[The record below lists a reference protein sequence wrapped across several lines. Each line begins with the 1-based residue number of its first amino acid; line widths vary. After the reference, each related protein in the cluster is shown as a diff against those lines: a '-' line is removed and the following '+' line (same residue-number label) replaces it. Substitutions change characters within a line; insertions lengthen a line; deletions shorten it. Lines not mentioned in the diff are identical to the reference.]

1 MNPLAKRI
9 VLLVSLFCLV
19 IGLFLLGYNLR
30 YISSRATAA
39 ALNLWPALLVAAGI
53 ILVIDSAR
61 KRSFTRTAAIQAR
74 DHPLPLP
81 ARVRE
86 LSLRVQF
93 SYGRLFV
100 SPAPGDALLRTE
112 QVGVVPAPA
121 VTSELVGS
129 SANVSLAMSQPIFP
143 AHFQLHNTW
152 RLSLPR
158 ALPVRLS
165 LDIHEASV
173 FLDLRGLDI
182 DALDM
187 RADTGQ
193 ARNRPGQA
201 PALPG
206 SEAVFLQ
213 LRSHDRSPSPQ
224 LRARE
229 DAEPLLQGR
238 LSPGG
243 PREEGRRVPRDH
255 GPPGAAGSI
264 DIDIDGPLKNLVLDV
279 EESPAPSRAASR
291 TRRRGTGR
299 RTKT

>member
-30 YISSRATAA
+30 YISSRATAT

-53 ILVIDSAR
+53 VLVIDSAR

-100 SPAPGDALLRTE
+100 SPAPGDGLLRTE

-121 VTSELVGS
+121 VTSELVGG

-187 RADTGQ
+187 RADTGRQ
-193 ARNRPGQA
+193 EIALGRPRRSLAAKLYSSSSDLTIVLPPRSYARVRMLNPFCRVDYPQGDLEKRDDGSLVTTA
-201 PALPG
+201 PAG
-206 SEAVFLQ
+206 T
-213 LRSHDRSPSPQ
+213 
-224 LRARE
+224 
-229 DAEPLLQGR
+229 
-238 LSPGG
+238 
-243 PREEGRRVPRDH
+243 
-255 GPPGAAGSI
+255 AGSI

-291 TRRRGTGR
+291 TRRGGTGR